1 MPGFYI
7 ESITAHSVEKND
19 AFVSFG
25 KGLNVIQGFSD
36 TGKTCVL
43 KCIDYIFGSTEIP
56 FDKNTGYNSVSMYGR
71 GLETPESS
79 VLSVVLIL
87 LAIANLVTNK
97 IKIESRNFVPRFYF
111 YF

>member
-19 AFVSFG
+19 AVVSFG

-36 TGKTCVL
+36 TGKTFVL

-56 FDKNTGYNSVSMYGR
+56 FDNNTGYNTEDEVQRYNAIIR
-71 GLETPESS
+71 DNAEEF
-79 VLSVVLIL
+79 VIL
-87 LAIANLVTNK
+87 NW
-97 IKIESRNFVPRFYF
+97 
-111 YF
+111 